1 MINERNAA
9 AVEIAMPK
17 KVVAIAVLA
26 LAAMCAGGCP
36 LLMVGS
42 LGYEG
47 YKYEKTG
54 KLPGMPD
61 QSSSSS
67 SSSSSKSSS
76 STSDS
81 KKASSSTPPAS
92 DIE

>member
-1 MINERNAA
+1 LKGTAA
-9 AVEIAMPK
+9 ADVIAMPK
-17 KVVAIAVLA
+17 KFVAIAVLA
-26 LAAMCAGGCP
+26 IAAMCAGGCP

-61 QSSSSS
+61 QSSASSS
-67 SSSSSKSSS
+67 SSSSSASSS
-76 STSDS
+76 SS
-81 KKASSSTPPAS
+81 KKSTSSSSAPPQS

>member
-1 MINERNAA
+1 MRRTAA
-9 AVEIAMPK
+9 ADLIAMPRK
-17 KVVAIAVLA
+17 FVAIAVLA
-26 LAAMCAGGCP
+26 VAAMCAGGCP

-42 LGYEG
+42 LGYSG
-47 YKYEKTG
+47 YQYEKTG

-67 SSSSSKSSS
+67 TSSS
-76 STSDS
+76 STTSS
-81 KKASSSTPPAS
+81 KKSSPNTPPPS

>member
-1 MINERNAA
+1 MKWTAA
-9 AVEIAMPK
+9 ADVTAMAK
-17 KVVAIAVLA
+17 KFGAIAVLA
-26 LAAMCAGGCP
+26 IAAMCASGCP

-47 YKYEKTG
+47 YQYHKTG

-61 QSSSSS
+61 ESSA
-67 SSSSSKSSS
+67 SSSSSKSS
-76 STSDS
+76 
-81 KKASSSTPPAS
+81 ASSSSSKKSSSNTPSAN